1 MNRFMAFPIVSL
13 IFIVLLTV
21 VFFSKPRLRSHEN
34 QIYKI
39 LIITNIIGL
48 ILEILCHIAI
58 SIIDKYYLF
67 SIFILKAYVVYIFT
81 WAMIFNLYVFLVT
94 FKENNKKQ
102 IITEYFINL
111 KLKTLIFVILGALI
125 IFLLP
130 IKVFNNEGIV
140 YSYGPGVYFLGGSSV
155 LLVFMWITKCII
167 NINEIKHKKY
177 IPIIACI
184 IILIIV
190 ATIQSYNRGIL
201 IATTGHTFICFLMF
215 FTIENPDLKMLN
227 EMELAKIQAEKAN
240 QAKSDFLSSM
250 SHEIRTP
257 LNAIMGFSQIGE
269 EIEDVNE
276 AKDFFKDITKA
287 SNTLLEI
294 VNSVLDISKIES
306 GNMEIINKHYNT
318 GELFNEIDVLTRQ
331 KAEAKGLDLQI
342 KVAHDIPL
350 FLYGDNN
357 NVKKIMLNL
366 ITNAIKYT
374 KVGFVLVTINCL
386 IKNDICRLIISVEDS
401 GRGIKREDIDK
412 LFERFSRLDGERN
425 TTTEGT
431 GLGLAITKYLTN
443 LMGGDCTL
451 VSTEYGKGSK
461 FTATINQGIKEINSK
476 EELVVGSNKPKLE
489 KLDLSGKSILI
500 VDDNSLNIKVA
511 TRFLLPYNGDIHSV
525 LSGQECLD
533 LISKGQKFDLIL
545 MDEMMP
551 GLNGTET
558 MQQLKEKG
566 YKTPIVVFTADEITG
581 KKEKYLEVGF
591 DGFLGKPIIK
601 EEFEKVIE
609 EFLGK

>member
-1 MNRFMAFPIVSL
+1 MSSVHFPISAVIISL
-13 IFIVLLTV
+13 TINIIFFLKKRIKTVETKLYSYYLICSFIEAFLALIIVTISRVYGTINILYLLHRFDYILILLLVWLLFIYIVLLTCKK
-21 VFFSKPRLRSHEN
+21 SKVDRV
-34 QIYKI
+34 I
-39 LIITNIIGL
+39 LITSIFNIMVIISIFLCNLEIINLPNIIDTGGIAMHILTSVVALYVLL
-48 ILEILCHIAI
+48 IIII
-58 SIIDKYYLF
+58 VGYSII
-67 SIFILKAYVVYIFT
+67 
-81 WAMIFNLYVFLVT
+81 
-94 FKENNKKQ
+94 NKKRRL
-102 IITEYFINL
+102 NL
-111 KLKTLIFVILGALI
+111 
-125 IFLLP
+125 
-130 IKVFNNEGIV
+130 
-140 YSYGPGVYFLGGSSV
+140 
-155 LLVFMWITKCII
+155 
-167 NINEIKHKKY
+167 KKY
-177 IPIIACI
+177 IPLV
-184 IILIIV
+184 ILVMLGIFTLIMRSLDPSILLESLV
-190 ATIQSYNRGIL
+190 FSYVGL
-201 IATTGHTFICFLMF
+201 IMF

-601 EEFEKVIE
+601 EEFEKVIK
-609 EFLGK
+609 EFLGE

>member
-294 VNSVLDISKIES
+294 VNGVLDISKIES

-318 GELFNEIDVLTRQ
+318 GELFKEIDILTRQ

-401 GRGIKREDIDK
+401 GRGIKKEDIDK

-431 GLGLAITKYLTN
+431 GLGLAITKHLTN

-558 MQQLKEKG
+558 MKKLKEKG